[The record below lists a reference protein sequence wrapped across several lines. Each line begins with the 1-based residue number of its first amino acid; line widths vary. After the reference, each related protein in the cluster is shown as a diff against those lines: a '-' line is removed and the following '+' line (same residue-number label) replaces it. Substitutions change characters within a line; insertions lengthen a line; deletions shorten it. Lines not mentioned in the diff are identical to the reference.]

1 MTVPVVTFFNNKG
14 GVGKTSLVYHLAWML
29 SEPKLG
35 HRVLACDLDPQSNLT
50 AMFLD
55 EDRLEDLY
63 EGANSKAALPSPHTI
78 FECVKPLMEVGDL
91 ASPNLQN
98 ISDSLKL
105 IPGDL
110 ALAGFEDLLSAEWP
124 HAMGS
129 TGLYRP
135 FRVLTAFAAV
145 MQDGARQ
152 MDASII
158 LADVGPNLGALNRSA
173 LIATDYVVVPVGTD
187 LFSLRGLRNLGPT
200 LRGWRADWKKRLGNW
215 PEPDFDLP
223 AGRMEPIG
231 YVAQQHGVRL
241 DRPVRAYDMWIN
253 RIPEE
258 YAKQLFE
265 KAEGPYPETPTL
277 DKSAL
282 ATIKH
287 YRSLV
292 PLAQEAHK
300 PIFKLNSADG
310 AIGGHAKAAYNSYDD
325 FRNLA
330 QEILRRIQDPKIP

>member
-29 SEPKLG
+29 SELELD

-55 EDRLEDLY
+55 EDQLEALY
-63 EGANSKAALPSPHTI
+63 EGANSKADLPSSHTI
-78 FECVKPLMEVGDL
+78 FECVKPLMKVGDWT
-91 ASPNLQN
+91 PPTLQN
-98 ISDSLKL
+98 ISDNLKL

-110 ALAGFEDLLSAEWP
+110 ALASFEDLLSAEWP
-124 HAMGS
+124 KAMDS
-129 TGLYRP
+129 TSLYRP
-135 FRVLTAFAAV
+135 FRVLTAFSAI

-152 MDASII
+152 MDASIV
-158 LADVGPNLGALNRSA
+158 LADVGPNLGAINRSA

-200 LRGWRADWKKRLGNW
+200 LRAWRKDWRKRLDNW
-215 PEPDFDLP
+215 PKPDFALP

-231 YVAQQHGVRL
+231 YVAQQHSVRL
-241 DRPVRAYDMWIN
+241 NRPVRAYDMWIN

-258 YAKQLFE
+258 YAKQLLDDT
-265 KAEGPYPETPTL
+265 EGPYPETPAL

-292 PLAQEAHK
+292 PLAQEARK
-300 PIFKLNSADG
+300 PIFQLTAADG

-330 QEILRRIQDPKIP
+330 QEILRRIQDP